1 MARRRFGHAVTRPGR
16 EHGDEDVV
24 IPVAKDLEKSPDSL
38 RREQEITFYAREYP
52 LESFALEQ
60 SASVEWA
67 DDIRREF
74 SPETADL
81 YAEFQGDMKSEIE
94 WIRASGDLE
103 PTAEADG
110 QDVSDSIREKAR
122 ALGYSEVGFTR
133 FDRRYIYKA
142 RLNDVRRGLPNAICL
157 ALEQEHSATQTLP
170 SIQAEEAQGET
181 YRRQAELVKDLVAHI
196 NALGYRA
203 QVSGPTWQFG
213 PMIPMFV
220 DAGLGQLGVN
230 GQLLSPHFGSRAR
243 LQIIITDA
251 RVTHDRPVDYG
262 VPKFC
267 EICQVC
273 FMRCPGRAIQ
283 GQRLWYRGV
292 EKAKLIAKRCR
303 PVMTRYSGCGV
314 CMKTCPIQK
323 YGMKPVM
330 EHYIETGDVLGKGT
344 ENLEGY
350 ELPDK
355 GYFEVGKLP
364 RFDTEFFNMPTGR
377 AEDYLMENLQ
387 DSLKSADNIE
397 DEELAWREYRDGLET
412 TLNRQTAVVDMGM
425 DLGVWER

>member
-1 MARRRFGHAVTRPGR
+1 MARRRFGHDVTRPGR

-24 IPVAKDLEKSPDSL
+24 IPVAKDLEKAPDSL

-67 DDIRREF
+67 DDIRREV
-74 SPETADL
+74 SPETQEL
-81 YAEFQGDMKSEIE
+81 YEEFQDDMMSEIK
-94 WIRASGDLE
+94 WVRSSGDLE
-103 PTAEADG
+103 PTAEPDG
-110 QDVSDSIREKAR
+110 QDVTDSIREKAR

-142 RLNDVRRGLPNAICL
+142 RLDDVRRGLPNAICL

-181 YRRQAELVKDLVAHI
+181 YRRQATLVKDLVAHI

-387 DSLKSADNIE
+387 DSLKSADNVE